1 MEELYDLLP
10 FITYEEYC
18 NYVREEWAWGHINE
32 LEEDGLLVDEQ
43 VRYSNGELSRDITYR
58 LLTEEEYNQKF
69 NG

>member
-1 MEELYDLLP
+1 MDKKIFKSHQDYTEYVELMWMEGY
-10 FITYEEYC
+10 
-18 NYVREEWAWGHINE
+18 INE
-32 LEEDGLLVDEQ
+32 LEEDELLIDEQ